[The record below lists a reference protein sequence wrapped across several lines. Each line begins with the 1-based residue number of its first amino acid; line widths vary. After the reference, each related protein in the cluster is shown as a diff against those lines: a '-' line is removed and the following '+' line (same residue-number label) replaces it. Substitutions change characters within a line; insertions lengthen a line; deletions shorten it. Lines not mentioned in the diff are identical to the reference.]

1 MKTGKFL
8 EAHGPVSLVCI
19 ATNVKE
25 ILFYY
30 TQGWTLTT
38 CTVARAY
45 IPMCEHTHTRTHIQL
60 KEKSVHTNSPPQS
73 ERLALPTQCTYRRK
87 HLTLYLE
94 SCAMDFK
101 NNWPFQ
107 VATMLR
113 TQWQNVNQEMLWQNL
128 LTRRDTNP
136 AKRQLLK

>member
-19 ATNVKE
+19 AINAKE
-25 ILFYY
+25 VLFYY

-45 IPMCEHTHTRTHIQL
+45 IPMCEHIHEHTYSL
-60 KEKSVHTNSPPQS
+60 EKS
-73 ERLALPTQCTYRRK
+73 RCTLIPLLNLKDLHCRRSGTYRK

-94 SCAMDFK
+94 SCAMDLK

-113 TQWQNVNQEMLWQNL
+113 TQWQNENKQMLWQNS
-128 LTRRDTNP
+128 LTRGETNP